1 MAMTKNGNKATSNVL
16 KDKSPDIVSVRSGVG
31 QLEKIHDALYKW
43 AQRRTGMA
51 FASLHENHS
60 INFGEHAYIC
70 LGKWDE
76 RCFFVE
82 RDTGKP
88 GKKIPIPYMTESTTL
103 YDVVA
108 QEAEAIAHI
117 EAKAQGIQDM
127 ATSGRHNAEF
137 ADMVQ
142 VFGGLSLKHR
152 TRGYVTEISDALKN
166 AVDNE
171 FNIDITAL
179 NVLQGQSAAAQQA
192 ATSGAT
198 PQPRRSP
205 TTVAWQCGCDPASA
219 KAAGRTTTGR
229 FAAGKVIE
237 SICKH
242 CKADWVL
249 V

>member
-1 MAMTKNGNKATSNVL
+1 MAMTKNGKKATSNVL

-31 QLEKIHDALYKW
+31 QLEKIHDALYGW
-43 AQRRTGMA
+43 AQRRSGMA
-51 FASLHENHS
+51 LASLHENHS

-76 RCFFVE
+76 RCFFVGK
-82 RDTGKP
+82 TGI
-88 GKKIPIPYMTESTTL
+88 KITIPYMTESTTL

-108 QEAEAIAHI
+108 HEAEAIAHI
-117 EAKAQGIQDM
+117 EAKAQNLQDM
-127 ATSGRHNAEF
+127 ATSGRHNAAF
-137 ADMVQ
+137 ADMVE
-142 VFGGLSLKHR
+142 VFGGKSVKHR
-152 TRGYVTEISDALKN
+152 TRGYVTECSDALKD

-171 FNIDITAL
+171 FNIDMTAL

-198 PQPRRSP
+198 SQPRRSP

-237 SICKH
+237 STCKH